1 MILNIRKALAVSLGL
16 FMVGLVGSIL
26 VYFGSAVW
34 DSLTGNMI
42 IYHYLE
48 RSFTRALG
56 NGALAVLPGL
66 IGLTLTG
73 CWYVANRFT
82 VSVQR

>member
-1 MILNIRKALAVSLGL
+1 MTLNIRKALAVSLGL
-16 FMVGLVGSIL
+16 LMVGLVGSIL
-26 VYFGSAVW
+26 VYLGSAVR
-34 DSLTGNMI
+34 DSLSGDMI
-42 IYHYLE
+42 IFYYLE

-73 CWYVANRFT
+73 CWYVANRVT